1 MKTFLKQ
8 FAPVALTL
16 CLALT
21 FSGCGTTGG
30 GGAASPSGV
39 TEIGK
44 SMKPT
49 LDPTRAVPVGNE
61 FIGQRFYNE
70 KFMYWGF
77 VRPPQ
82 DNWGKTTRLVM
93 MREKVP
99 APDRAQGPRGRDDGS
114 IYLLKGYFSGEIAYE
129 PKSDLML
136 DVFVLEGYELVSE
149 KNPQLTANM
158 PLWTADRMYYSNSGS
173 RASRQGTKQGLR
185 LHEDL
190 SAR

>member
-1 MKTFLKQ
+1 MKTLLKQ
-8 FAPVALTL
+8 FAPAALTL
-16 CLALT
+16 CLALIVT
-21 FSGCGTTGG
+21 GCGTTGS
-30 GGAASPSGV
+30 APSSASGV

-44 SMKPT
+44 GMKPT

-99 APDRAQGPRGRDDGS
+99 APDRAEGPRGRDDGS
-114 IYLLKGYFSGEIAYE
+114 VYLLKGHFSGEIAYE

-136 DVFVLEGYELVSE
+136 DVFVLEGYELISE
-149 KNPQLTANM
+149 KNPPLTANM
-158 PLWTADRMYYSNSGS
+158 PLWVADRMYYSNSGG
-173 RASRQGTKQGLR
+173 RTSRQGTKQGLR

-190 SAR
+190 SMR

>member
-1 MKTFLKQ
+1 M
-8 FAPVALTL
+8 
-16 CLALT
+16 
-21 FSGCGTTGG
+21 
-30 GGAASPSGV
+30 

-44 SMKPT
+44 GMKPT

-99 APDRAQGPRGRDDGS
+99 APDRAEGPRGRDDGS
-114 IYLLKGYFSGEIAYE
+114 VYLLKGHFSGEIAYE

-136 DVFVLEGYELVSE
+136 DVFVLEGYELISE
-149 KNPQLTANM
+149 KNPPPDREYAPVGRRPHVLQQQRRTHLTPRHQAG
-158 PLWTADRMYYSNSGS
+158 PAPARRLVHALKKS
-173 RASRQGTKQGLR
+173 RALTPRR
-185 LHEDL
+185 
-190 SAR
+190 